1 MTHSTK
7 KVKTGQLKM
16 AKFHYINFVLLY
28 FILKFEV
35 KKIRKITHSRK
46 MKLSLLLFEMKI
58 FIDLSKVRILSV
70 HFQSQSIKEL
80 EKLIDKHGN
89 QIHDLGLINPVLSSK
104 HYKDLSIHQLFT
116 QHLCVFPKMSMKMGK
131 NDQVL

>member
-70 HFQSQSIKEL
+70 HFQS
-80 EKLIDKHGN
+80 
-89 QIHDLGLINPVLSSK
+89 
-104 HYKDLSIHQLFT
+104 
-116 QHLCVFPKMSMKMGK
+116 
-131 NDQVL
+131 